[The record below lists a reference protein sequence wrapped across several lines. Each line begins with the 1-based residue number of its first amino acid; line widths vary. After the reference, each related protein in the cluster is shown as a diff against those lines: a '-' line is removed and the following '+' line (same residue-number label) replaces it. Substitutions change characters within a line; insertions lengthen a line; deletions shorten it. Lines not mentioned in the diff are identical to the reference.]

1 MAEPWPRLLTSPP
14 GSGARRP
21 GKPADI
27 ILACSIILSQEAFAI
42 PLNLARRIDSTSS
55 RCPLQRGTLITM
67 NNGRDKLIGDI
78 NKTLKG
84 LSACYDPEELRSE
97 LSLGGQH
104 RDCFI
109 EEEDVLRG
117 DPDKLAALSPD
128 VLQNIAM
135 AAEGM
140 FVDLELAASSAPMY
154 FADF

>member
-1 MAEPWPRLLTSPP
+1 
-14 GSGARRP
+14 
-21 GKPADI
+21 
-27 ILACSIILSQEAFAI
+27 
-42 PLNLARRIDSTSS
+42 
-55 RCPLQRGTLITM
+55 M